1 MKKGKKLSVGA
12 RWLLMLLKDKQ
23 EEKGENFEMT
33 LVELEELT
41 GVSRP
46 TVIGYK
52 RELIEVGLLNEVTQ
66 YATNGGRLPNKFTVK
81 EV

>member
-1 MKKGKKLSVGA
+1 MLKG
-12 RWLLMLLKDKQ
+12 KQ

-33 LVELEELT
+33 LAELEDLT

-52 RELIEVGLLNEVTQ
+52 RELIEVGLLDEVTQ
-66 YATNGGRLPNKFTVK
+66 YGTHGGRLPNKFTVK